1 MKKILLLSSMALVAA
16 SSMMA
21 VRPYNGVDQ
30 IFEETWKHRPE
41 NAFNTGELNSAKNK
55 FDNGDK
61 FSALLELRYAM
72 RRAAADRV
80 ADNFIGETAIPSEEE
95 FYLYNIGQ
103 KQFLAPSD
111 LKGAHVA
118 LRNTGTTFI
127 AKNINGNNC
136 KLLSTYNGYLSDD
149 GEPTTDFHDAN
160 HVYLNNP
167 NGVDWTLEPASAQV
181 STNGTVLGNA
191 FVLINT
197 NKYAKNEDAALRYH
211 FGIDDK
217 FDEGDEAACH
227 YRNVFNPVDDPDTD
241 GLWKIVTLSERKES
255 IKNGVYNAP
264 TDASFVI
271 KYPDFMFHEFGKN
284 DNGNGPWVITN
295 ALWWQKPDDYR
306 RHNMIISDD
315 ADPTNIHVH
324 QTIEAGVLPS
334 GIYAVECSGLYRDG
348 FWGYTNWENSHVKLY
363 GGNENEPAEGN
374 SVALWNAFSKF
385 ASEYYCP
392 DLGKWHED
400 KGMSFDFPETLEQ
413 AEFFF
418 RAGCYRNTVYVKYDN
433 TKPFYIGVKGDGFA
447 TSKATKTDGSQ
458 ALVDNFRLKYYGPE
472 SQKIG
477 DMDDADVLRYLK
489 TNELVATGIIN
500 VNADRSEA
508 DDAIYNLQGIRVT
521 DTSAPGIYIRG
532 GKKFVVR

>member
-21 VRPYNGVDQ
+21 KKPYDNFDK
-30 IFEETWKHRPE
+30 IFLETWNHRPE
-41 NAFNTGELNSAKNK
+41 NAFNTGELNYAKNK
-55 FDNGDK
+55 FDGGDRWWCL
-61 FSALLELRYAM
+61 FELRYAI

-127 AKNINGNNC
+127 AKNINGSNC
-136 KLLSTYNGYLSDD
+136 ELQSTYNGYLAED
-149 GEPTTDFHDAN
+149 GEGSPNYHDAN
-160 HVYLNNP
+160 HVYVNSGAPLT
-167 NGVDWTLEPASAQV
+167 WTLEPTAQ
-181 STNGTVLGNA
+181 TAENGHVLGNA
-191 FVLINT
+191 FLLKNANT
-197 NKYAKNEDAALRYH
+197 GQVLRYH
-211 FGIDDK
+211 FGIDDN
-217 FDEGDEAACH
+217 FDKGDEAACH
-227 YRNVFNPVDDPDTD
+227 YRDAFDPAKDPDTD
-241 GLWKIVTLSERKES
+241 ALWRIVTLSERKES

-271 KYPDFMFHEFGKN
+271 KYPDFMFHEQGKN

-295 ALWWQKPDDYR
+295 AQWWRNNNDYR
-306 RHNMIISDD
+306 RHCMIVSNDD
-315 ADPTNIHVH
+315 DPTNIHVH
-324 QTIEAGVLPS
+324 QTVAAGVLPS

-348 FWGYTNWENSHVKLY
+348 WWGYTNWENSHVKLY

-392 DLGKWHED
+392 DQGRWHED
-400 KGMSFDFPETLEQ
+400 KGMLFEFPETLEQ
-413 AEFFF
+413 AEVFF

-433 TKPFYIGVKGDGFA
+433 TQPFYIGVKGDGTA
-447 TSKATKTDGSQ
+447 TSTETQTDRSQ

>member
-21 VRPYNGVDQ
+21 EKPYNGFEQ

-41 NAFNTGELNSAKNK
+41 NAFNTGELNYAKKK
-55 FDNGDK
+55 FDSGDRWGCL
-61 FSALLELRYAM
+61 FELRYAI
-72 RRAAADRV
+72 RRAYADRV
-80 ADNFIGETAIPSEEE
+80 ADICTGETAIPEEE

-127 AKNINGNNC
+127 AKNINGSNC
-136 KLLSTYNGYLSDD
+136 ELQSTYNGYLAED
-149 GEPTTDFHDAN
+149 GEGSPNYHDAY
-160 HVYLNNP
+160 HVYVNSGAPLT
-167 NGVDWTLEPASAQV
+167 WTLEPTAQ
-181 STNGTVLGNA
+181 TAENGHVLGNA
-191 FVLINT
+191 FLLKNANT
-197 NKYAKNEDAALRYH
+197 GQVLRYH
-211 FGIDDK
+211 FGVDDN

-227 YRNVFNPVDDPDTD
+227 YRDAFDPAKDPDTD
-241 GLWKIVTLSERKES
+241 ALWRIVTLSERKES

-284 DNGNGPWVITN
+284 NNDNSWSITN
-295 ALWWQKPDDYR
+295 AQWWRNNNDYR
-306 RHNMIISDD
+306 RHCMIVSDD

-348 FWGYTNWENSHVKLY
+348 WWGYTNWENSHVKLY

-400 KGMSFDFPETLEQ
+400 KGMSFEFPESLEQ

-433 TKPFYIGVKGDGFA
+433 TQPFYIGVKGDGTV
-447 TSKATKTDGSQ
+447 TSEATKTDRSQ
-458 ALVDNFRLKYYGPE
+458 AVVDNFRLKYYGPE

-477 DMDDADVLRYLK
+477 DMDNADVLHYLK
-489 TNELVATGIIN
+489 TNELVTTGIIN
-500 VNADRSEA
+500 VNADRREA

>member
-21 VRPYNGVDQ
+21 ERPYNGFEQ
-30 IFEETWKHRPE
+30 IFEETWNHRPE
-41 NAFNTGELNSAKNK
+41 NAFNTGELNYAKNK
-55 FDNGDK
+55 FDGGDRWWCL
-61 FSALLELRYAM
+61 FELRYAI

-127 AKNINGNNC
+127 AKNINGSNC
-136 KLLSTYNGYLSDD
+136 ELQSTYNGYLSED
-149 GEPTTDFHDAN
+149 GEVSPNYHDAN
-160 HVYLNNP
+160 HVYVNSGAPLT
-167 NGVDWTLEPASAQV
+167 WTLEPTAQ
-181 STNGTVLGNA
+181 TAENGHVLGNA
-191 FVLINT
+191 FLLKNANT
-197 NKYAKNEDAALRYH
+197 GQVLRYH
-211 FGIDDK
+211 FGIDDN

-227 YRNVFNPVDDPDTD
+227 YRDAFDPAKEPDTD
-241 GLWKIVTLSERKES
+241 ALWRIVTLSERQES

-271 KYPDFMFHEFGKN
+271 MYPDFMFHEFGKN
-284 DNGNGPWVITN
+284 NNDNSWSITN
-295 ALWWQKPDDYR
+295 ALWWQKADDYR

-348 FWGYTNWENSHVKLY
+348 WWGYTNWENSHVKLY

-400 KGMSFDFPETLEQ
+400 KGMSFDFPESLEQ

-433 TKPFYIGVKGDGFA
+433 TKPFYIGVKGDGTA
-447 TSKATKTDGSQ
+447 TSPETQTDRSQ

-477 DMDDADVLRYLK
+477 DMDDADVLQYLK

-500 VNADRSEA
+500 VNADRREA